1 MRRGAETMVRVAT
14 RRWLRSAR
22 RRTPGCITALLV
34 LALTLPAGTASAQSA
49 KDRELLLKAAFLYNF
64 AKFVEWPAA
73 AFASSGAP
81 LTMCIHSR
89 EALAVVVE
97 AMDGKTVGNRPL
109 SVVDGHGPAATGPCH
124 ITFIGADEPES
135 SYAQHLAKSPHA
147 LTVGD
152 RDRFARTGGMVGLV
166 TVDNKIRFEVNL
178 RSSRA
183 AGLRIQAALLRL
195 ATDVIE

>member
-1 MRRGAETMVRVAT
+1 MNWIRCKP
-14 RRWLRSAR
+14 
-22 RRTPGCITALLV
+22 PGPAKATALL
-34 LALTLPAGTASAQSA
+34 LALALLLQPGAASAQSA

-73 AFASSGAP
+73 AFASPSAP

-89 EALAVVVE
+89 EALAVIVE
-97 AMDGKTVGNRPL
+97 AMDGKTIGNRPL
-109 SVVDGHGPAATGPCH
+109 SVVDGHALAAATGACH
-124 ITFIGADEPES
+124 ITFIGPDEPEG
-135 SYAQHLAKSPHA
+135 SYAPHLAKSPHA

>member
-1 MRRGAETMVRVAT
+1 MVQVSIRRWMRR
-14 RRWLRSAR
+14 AR
-22 RRTPGCITALLV
+22 RRIPGSIAALV
-34 LALTLPAGTASAQSA
+34 ALALTLPAGTASAQSV
-49 KDRELLLKAAFLYNF
+49 KDREVLLKAAFLYNF
-64 AKFVEWPAA
+64 AKFVEWPAT
-73 AFASSGAP
+73 AFAAPSAP
-81 LTMCIHSR
+81 LTMCIYSR
-89 EALAVVVE
+89 EALAVIVE
-97 AMDGKTVGNRPL
+97 AMDGKSVGNRPL
-109 SVVDGHGPAATGPCH
+109 SIVDGHAPAATGACH
-124 ITFIGADEPES
+124 ITFIGADEPEG
-135 SYAQHLAKSPHA
+135 SYAPHLAKSPHA

>member
-1 MRRGAETMVRVAT
+1 VFLA
-14 RRWLRSAR
+14 
-22 RRTPGCITALLV
+22 
-34 LALTLPAGTASAQSA
+34 LALTLPAGAASAQSV

-73 AFASSGAP
+73 AFASPGAP

-89 EALAVVVE
+89 EAFAVIVE

-109 SVVDGHGPAATGPCH
+109 SIVDGHGAAAAGACH
-124 ITFIGADEPES
+124 ITFVGADEPES
-135 SYAQHLAKSPHA
+135 SYASHLATSPHA